1 LKGLPEAFAWRLMLG
16 SAAIPAIILFAGV
29 LRLPE
34 SPRFLIK
41 SGQLEAARTVLSY
54 IRPAD
59 EIETEMTTIQS
70 TAKTESAAAKNTS
83 WATLF
88 SGKYRYLVI
97 AGVGIAAFQQFQGAN
112 AIFYYIPLIVQQA
125 TGSAASNALM
135 WPIIQGIILVVGSL
149 VFLWIADKFNRR
161 TLLILGGAVM
171 GLSFLLPAF
180 LNVTHLNSNPMLI
193 VVFLSIYVA
202 FYSFTWAPLTWVLV
216 GEIFPLA
223 VRGRASGL
231 ASSFNWIGSFAVGL
245 LFPVMTAAMS
255 QEAVFAIF
263 GLICL
268 LGVAFVR
275 FCVPETK
282 GRTLE
287 EIEQQGTHAKAN
299 KALEASSDYTE

>member
-1 LKGLPEAFAWRLMLG
+1 MIVSGMLISYVVDFLLKGLPEAFAWRLMLG

-41 SGQLEAARTVLSY
+41 NGQLDDARTVLSY

-59 EIETEMTTIQS
+59 EIEDEITTIQS

-97 AGVGIAAFQQFQGAN
+97 AGVGVAAFQQFQGAN

-125 TGSAASNALM
+125 TGGAASSALM
-135 WPIIQGIILVVGSL
+135 WPIIQGIILVIGSL
-149 VFLWIADKFNRR
+149 VFLVIADKFNRR
-161 TLLILGGAVM
+161 ALLILGGAVM
-171 GLSFLLPAF
+171 GLSFLPAF

-202 FYSFTWAPLTWVLV
+202 FYLHVGTTDLGLI

-223 VRGRASGL
+223 VNGRLL
-231 ASSFNWIGSFAVGL
+231 AWL
-245 LFPVMTAAMS
+245 HP
-255 QEAVFAIF
+255 
-263 GLICL
+263 
-268 LGVAFVR
+268 
-275 FCVPETK
+275 
-282 GRTLE
+282 
-287 EIEQQGTHAKAN
+287 
-299 KALEASSDYTE
+299 